1 MSVYGQSLRVAVL
14 FSGGKDSTYAGL
26 VAKKTEEL
34 VCLITLIPARDDS
47 WMFHFPNIEWTK
59 LQAEA
64 LELPQITMATEG
76 LKEKE
81 LDDLKNAL
89 DVAKKKYSIEG
100 VYTGALASEYQKS
113 RVERVCSELQL
124 NVVSPLWRTNPE
136 THLRRLLEE
145 KFDVVMIGVAAMGLD
160 QHWLGRHLDEDMIK
174 ELLELNRRYGVH
186 IGLEGGEG
194 ETFVLDCPIFRRRI
208 EITSAEKVWRGDS
221 GYLAIKQAIL
231 VPK

>member
-1 MSVYGQSLRVAVL
+1 LRIAVL
-14 FSGGKDSTYAGL
+14 YSGGKDSTYAAL

-34 VCLITLIPARDDS
+34 VCLITLVPMRDDS
-47 WMFHFPNIEWTK
+47 WMFHFPNIGWTK

-64 LELPQITMATEG
+64 LELPQITMGTEG

-89 DVAKKKYSIEG
+89 DMAKKSYSIEG

-113 RVERVCSELQL
+113 RVERVCSELRL
-124 NVVSPLWRTNPE
+124 KTVSPLWHTNPE

-145 KFDVVMIGVAAMGLD
+145 KFDVIMIGVAAMGLD
-160 QHWLGRHLDEDMIK
+160 QRWLGRHLDEDMVK
-174 ELLELNRRYGVH
+174 ELLELHRRYGVH

-194 ETFVLDCPIFRRRI
+194 ETFVLDCPIFRERI
-208 EITSAEKVWRGDS
+208 EVTSAEKVWRGDS
-221 GYLAIKQAIL
+221 GYLVIKQARLI
-231 VPK
+231 PK